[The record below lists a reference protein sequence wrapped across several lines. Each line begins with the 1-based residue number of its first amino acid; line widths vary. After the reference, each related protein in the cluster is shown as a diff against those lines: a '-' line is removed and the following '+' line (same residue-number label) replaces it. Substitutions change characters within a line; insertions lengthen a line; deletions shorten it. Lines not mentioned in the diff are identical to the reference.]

1 MDWNGCRQQ
10 QQQKRMS
17 SASSRILTMLSVVL
31 LVLAT
36 GLAAT
41 ATSSEEDDG
50 SSTPPFT
57 DQWAVH
63 ISGGDQVADAIAARH
78 GFTNLGKI
86 FGDYYHFQ
94 HRKVAKRS
102 IEPGTV
108 HSELLNNDP
117 EVRWVKQQ
125 VVKKRVKRDFIQ
137 DTSSG
142 RSPRSRNDRRPS
154 RKAVAIRS
162 EVYNL
167 NDPRWT
173 QMWYLNRGM
182 GLDMNVREAWAEG
195 VTGKGTVV
203 TILDDGLEKDH
214 PDIRRNYDPLASYDV
229 NNHDEDPMPRYD
241 LIDSNRHGTRCA
253 GEVAAEGNNSIC
265 AVGVAFDAG
274 IGGVRMLDG
283 DVTDAVEARSLSLN
297 PHHIDIYSASWG
309 PDDDGKT
316 VDGPGELATRAFIEG
331 VTKGRGG
338 KGSIFVW
345 ASGNGGRDHDNCNC
359 DGYTNSI
366 WTLSISSATENGYVP
381 WYSEACSS
389 TLATTYSSG
398 SSGEKQIVTTDL
410 HHSCTAS
417 HTGTSA
423 SAPLAAGIC
432 ALALEANRNLTWRD
446 MQHIVVRT
454 ARPANLKAD
463 DWQVNGV
470 GRNVSHSFGYG
481 LMDAAAMVRLA
492 RGWVTVAPQQFCE
505 VRAPDTN
512 RLIPAKSQI
521 KIQLTVRECAG
532 VNFMEHLQAR
542 ISLAAVSRGDIQI
555 HLSSPSGTRSTL
567 LALRP
572 HDSSRNGFH
581 SWPFMSVHYWG
592 ESPFGVWTL
601 EIQNEGRYLATLAE
615 WNVAVYGTKD
625 SPDSRAAISIAPT
638 AAPPTLLPTVAVQPP
653 TPRVLEKEVSTR
665 LQPPSTSAATV
676 SAAGDWLDKSTI
688 HQNNLEQNN
697 ARASS
702 LPNGGHLPEPVTVL
716 SSSSGGARVGCRPGH
731 WDSASAVCL
740 MCEDGG
746 FLLQGQCV
754 ATCPESTHAT
764 NRTGLTGILPSCV
777 PCHYSCLTC
786 DGPSDSECVSCHADS
801 QLKSVIS
808 PGFKGR
814 TEKYCHPRELAT
826 LLASYERWSLGVELA
841 LAFNLAIVVSLVVFL
856 LCTRKPGCGSSCIL
870 NCCTKGGA
878 NQSDKK
884 KKKKKQE
891 YHHLVS
897 TTSLNKSSNLV
908 VDVYTDEPD
917 DDEPES
923 QRRPIIN
930 DK

>member
-1 MDWNGCRQQ
+1 MSWNGA
-10 QQQKRMS
+10 ML
-17 SASSRILTMLSVVL
+17 SASARMLTMLSVFL
-31 LVLAT
+31 LLLAS
-36 GLAAT
+36 GLAVS
-41 ATSSEEDDG
+41 SSEEDD
-50 SSTPPFT
+50 SSSSPSFT

-63 ISGGDQVADAIAARH
+63 ISGGDQVANAIAARH

-102 IEPGTV
+102 TEPGTD
-108 HSELLNNDP
+108 HSDLLNNDP

-125 VVKKRVKRDFIQ
+125 VVKKRVKRDFLE
-137 DTSSG
+137 DPSS
-142 RSPRSRNDRRPS
+142 RPRRSRSDRRPS
-154 RKAVAIRS
+154 RRAGTIRS
-162 EVYNL
+162 ISYNL

-182 GLDMNVREAWAEG
+182 GLDMNVQEAWAEG

-265 AVGVAFDAG
+265 AVGVAFGAG

-297 PHHIDIYSASWG
+297 PNHIDIYSASWG

-331 VTKGRGG
+331 VTKGRDG

-454 ARPANLKAD
+454 AKPANLKAD

-492 RGWVTVAPQQFCE
+492 RVWSTVAPQQFCE
-505 VRAPDTN
+505 VRAPDMN
-512 RLIPAKSQI
+512 KLIPAKSQI
-521 KIQLTVRECAG
+521 KIQLTVQECAG

-601 EIQNEGRYLATLAE
+601 EIQNEGRYPATLTE

-625 SPDSRAAISIAPT
+625 SPESKLRAAISLPSSTVAPT
-638 AAPPTLLPTVAVQPP
+638 TTVQP
-653 TPRVLEKEVSTR
+653 TPKTSEEAIRQH
-665 LQPPSTSAATV
+665 QPPST
-676 SAAGDWLDKSTI
+676 AGGEWLDKTTI
-688 HQNNLEQNN
+688 HQNNLEQN
-697 ARASS
+697 ARASF
-702 LPNGGHLPEPVTVL
+702 LPNDGQPLEPVPVL
-716 SSSSGGARVGCRPGH
+716 SSSGGAGVRCRPGH

-740 MCEDGG
+740 MCDGDD
-746 FLLQGQCV
+746 FLWQGQCV
-754 ATCPESTHAT
+754 TTCPESTHAI
-764 NRTGLTGILPSCV
+764 NQTGLVGILLACV

-786 DGPSDSECVSCHADS
+786 NGPSDSECTTCHADS
-801 QLKSVIS
+801 QLKSVIL
-808 PGFKGR
+808 PGKLF
-814 TEKYCHPRELAT
+814 
-826 LLASYERWSLGVELA
+826 
-841 LAFNLAIVVSLVVFL
+841 
-856 LCTRKPGCGSSCIL
+856 
-870 NCCTKGGA
+870 
-878 NQSDKK
+878 
-884 KKKKKQE
+884 
-891 YHHLVS
+891 
-897 TTSLNKSSNLV
+897 
-908 VDVYTDEPD
+908 
-917 DDEPES
+917 
-923 QRRPIIN
+923 RPSIN
-930 DK
+930 GKC